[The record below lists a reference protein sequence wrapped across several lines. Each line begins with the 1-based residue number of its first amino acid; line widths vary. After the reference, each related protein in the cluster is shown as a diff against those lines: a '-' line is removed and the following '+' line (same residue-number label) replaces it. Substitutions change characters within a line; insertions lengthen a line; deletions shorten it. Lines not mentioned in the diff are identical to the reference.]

1 MFGFPFLSDAPRHAL
16 QFPARAF
23 DLPLRL
29 FLLRIVHLRQSFREP
44 PAGAAQNGGRHLQV
58 ALDSGRSRSGRCL
71 LPLRLQK
78 QFRLGEDA
86 LADHARTI
94 PPGGIELS
102 GLARIATVLR
112 ECGGHPRAV
121 SALTRAMG
129 TRYFIATCAVIAPS
143 RTCCWMASGS
153 SSTSANR
160 RDTQLTL
167 RSKRRANSSSV
178 GDHLKT

>member
-1 MFGFPFLSDAPRHAL
+1 MFGFPFLSDARRHAL

-29 FLLRIVHLRQSFREP
+29 FLLRVAHLRQSFREP

-58 ALDSGRSRSGRCL
+58 ALDSDRSRSGRCR
-71 LPLRLQK
+71 LPLRLQE
-78 QFRLGEDA
+78 QFRFGEDA

-102 GLARIATVLR
+102 GLARTAMVLH

-121 SALTRAMG
+121 FRAG
-129 TRYFIATCAVIAPS
+129 S
-143 RTCCWMASGS
+143 RHGHEILHRHLRCDGS
-153 SSTSANR
+153 FAYLLLDAFR
-160 RDTQLTL
+160 Q
-167 RSKRRANSSSV
+167 
-178 GDHLKT
+178 